1 MDFTNRIA
9 PANLTGKALKDRA
22 AELNVKGRSAM
33 NVADLRQAIVDAEN
47 AAITL
52 DSVFPQESTKSV
64 TDGIVDETDL
74 VEVVFP
80 QEEIK
85 PTPSMLGQMLARLRE
100 AREAKHA
107 AGVMASYDSRSARP
121 MSTAARVA
129 NYREMNNGD
138 VRPGNQARRIKHKA
152 NRNFA

>member
-52 DSVFPQESTKSV
+52 DSVFSQEPAESV
-64 TDGIVDETDL
+64 SKP
-74 VEVVFP
+74 EV
-80 QEEIK
+80 K
-85 PTPSMLGQMLARLRE
+85 PTPTMLGQMLARFRE
-100 AREAKHA
+100 AREARAEAGRDASKDSMSA
-107 AGVMASYDSRSARP
+107 AP
-121 MSTAARVA
+121 MSTSRREF
-129 NYREMNNGD
+129 NYREMNNGGEP
-138 VRPGNQARRIKHKA
+138 RPGNQARRIKHKH
-152 NRNFA
+152 NKNFA